1 MGQIVLKNKTN
12 KIASN
17 SPNKKVISQTFRE
30 AILLLSFSVSSFI
43 YLTLTTYQKNDSSW
57 IKSSSTEIQNL
68 GGLFG
73 SYLSETLYFVF
84 GQAAF
89 LIPLIIIF
97 LAIIIYKKDN
107 LNNNKEGNTSRFIGY
122 FIFLVSFCALLSI
135 HHVSNDLE
143 VGAGG
148 IVGNTIAIFL
158 VHNLHIYGST
168 LVLVSLS
175 ALGLTLWLKF
185 SWIQIFEKIGEISIY
200 ISQKLFNFILDLPS
214 IISRDKEIKYLKK
227 DIAFKKKLEK
237 FKKLDD
243 VKIEPEVKVTNFS
256 DRIEKEKQIQLFE
269 NKSGSKIPPLNLLSD
284 SQEVV
289 TSYSDETL
297 KTLSKLVEIK
307 LDDYGVK
314 ASVVAVHQGPVITRF
329 ELEPEAG
336 VKAGKITNLSKDLAR
351 ALSVTNVRVVEVI
364 PGKNVIG
371 IEIPNENKQIVRLSE
386 ILKSAVFENFSSKLT
401 LGLGKDISGAPV
413 MTDLSKM
420 PHLLLAGTTGSGKSV
435 ALNSMILSLI
445 YKSSPEH
452 VRMIMIDPKMLELGV
467 YDGIPHL
474 LTPVVT
480 DMNLAANALMWSVK
494 EMERRYKLLAKY
506 SVRNIDSYNAK
517 IKADKLTED
526 QHLPQIVIIVDEF
539 ADLFFVVGK
548 RIEELIARLAQKA
561 RAAGIHLIL
570 ATQRPSV
577 DVITGL
583 IKANIP
589 SRIAFQVSSKIDS
602 RVILDQAGAENLL
615 GNGDML
621 YLESGKM
628 IPERIHGAFVSDKE
642 VKDVINYLKEGV
654 ENEYL
659 EEILDNSNSDLKSL
673 YKENDDDDDL
683 YKEAVSIVIESD
695 KASISYLQR
704 RLKIGYNRAAR
715 MIEKM
720 EELGIVTAI
729 QKNGTRNVLKKN

>member
-1 MGQIVLKNKTN
+1 MKKSKQKKP
-12 KIASN
+12 N
-17 SPNKKVISQTFRE
+17 SSIKKKFISQSLRE
-30 AILLLSFSVSSFI
+30 AILLFSLSISSYI
-43 YLTLTTYQKNDSSW
+43 YLTLTTYSKNDKSW
-57 IKSSSTEIQNL
+57 INSSSDEVQNL

-73 SYLSETLYFVF
+73 SYLSETLYFLF
-84 GQAAF
+84 GQIAF
-89 LIPLIIIF
+89 LTPLLLIF
-97 LAIIIYKKDN
+97 VSILIYNRPRNDEDKKE
-107 LNNNKEGNTSRFIGY
+107 LIRYFGY
-122 FIFLVSFCALLSI
+122 FFVLISLCALFSI
-135 HHVSNDLE
+135 HYLYNNFE

-148 IVGNTIAIFL
+148 ILGDFIASVL
-158 VHNLHIYGST
+158 VTNFNIVGST
-168 LVLVSLS
+168 IILVTFFIV
-175 ALGLTLWLKF
+175 GITLWLKF
-185 SWIQIFEKIGEISIY
+185 SWVQIFEILGKYSLVILNSILNFLKN
-200 ISQKLFNFILDLPS
+200 IPSLFLKDSKAIDEQ
-214 IISRDKEIKYLKK
+214 RDI
-227 DIAFKKKLEK
+227 DFKKKLEK
-237 FKKLDD
+237 LKKVDD
-243 VKIEPEVKVTNFS
+243 IKIEPEVKVINFS
-256 DRIEKEKQIQLFE
+256 ERVEKEKQIPLFE
-269 NKSGSKIPPLNLLSD
+269 NKSSSKIPPLNLLND
-284 SQEVV
+284 PEDEVS
-289 TSYSDETL
+289 SYSDETL

-386 ILKSAVFENFSSKLT
+386 ILKSSAFENFPSKLT
-401 LGLGKDISGAPV
+401 IGLGKDISGVPIMA
-413 MTDLSKM
+413 DLAKM
-420 PHLLLAGTTGSGKSV
+420 PHLLVAGTTGSGKSV
-435 ALNSMILSLI
+435 AINSMILSLI

-452 VRMIMIDPKMLELGV
+452 VRMIMIDPKMLELGI

-506 SVRNIDSYNAK
+506 SVRNIDGYNSK
-517 IKADKLTED
+517 IGNDKSIDEEY
-526 QHLPQIVIIVDEF
+526 LPQIVIVVDEF

-589 SRIAFQVSSKIDS
+589 SRIAFQVSSKTDA

-642 VKDVINYLKEGV
+642 VKDVINYLKQDV

-659 EEILDNSNSDLKSL
+659 EEILENSDSDLKSL
-673 YKENDDDDDL
+673 YKDSDNDDDDEL
-683 YKEAVSIVIESD
+683 YKDAVQIVIESD

-720 EELGIVTAI
+720 EEMNIVTAI
-729 QKNGTRNVLKKN
+729 QKNGTRNVLKKQ

>member
-1 MGQIVLKNKTN
+1 MKKSKQKKP
-12 KIASN
+12 N
-17 SPNKKVISQTFRE
+17 SSIKKKFISQSLRE
-30 AILLLSFSVSSFI
+30 AILLFSLSISSYI
-43 YLTLTTYQKNDSSW
+43 YLTLTTYSKNDKSW
-57 IKSSSTEIQNL
+57 INSSSDEVQNL

-73 SYLSETLYFVF
+73 SYLSETLYFLF
-84 GQAAF
+84 GQIAF
-89 LIPLIIIF
+89 LTPLLLIF
-97 LAIIIYKKDN
+97 ISILIYNRPRNDEDKKE
-107 LNNNKEGNTSRFIGY
+107 LIRYFGY
-122 FIFLVSFCALLSI
+122 FFVLISLCALFSI
-135 HHVSNDLE
+135 HYLYNNFE

-148 IVGNTIAIFL
+148 ILGDFIASVL
-158 VHNLHIYGST
+158 VTNFNIVGST
-168 LVLVSLS
+168 IILVTFFTV
-175 ALGLTLWLKF
+175 GITLWLKF
-185 SWIQIFEKIGEISIY
+185 SWVQIFE
-200 ISQKLFNFILDLPS
+200 ILGKYSL
-214 IISRDKEIKYLKK
+214 IISNSILNFLKNIPSLFLKDSKAIDEQRDI
-227 DIAFKKKLEK
+227 DFKKKLEK
-237 FKKLDD
+237 LKKVDD
-243 VKIEPEVKVTNFS
+243 IKIEPEVKVINFS
-256 DRIEKEKQIQLFE
+256 ERVEKEKQIPLFE
-269 NKSGSKIPPLNLLSD
+269 NKSSSKIPPLNLLND
-284 SQEVV
+284 PEDEVS
-289 TSYSDETL
+289 SYSDETL

-386 ILKSAVFENFSSKLT
+386 ILKSSAFENFPSKLT
-401 LGLGKDISGAPV
+401 IGLGKDISGVPIMA
-413 MTDLSKM
+413 DLAKM
-420 PHLLLAGTTGSGKSV
+420 PHLLVAGTTGSGKSV
-435 ALNSMILSLI
+435 AINSMILSLI

-452 VRMIMIDPKMLELGV
+452 VRMIMIDPKMLELGI

-506 SVRNIDSYNAK
+506 SVRNIDGYNSK
-517 IKADKLTED
+517 IGNDKSIDEEY
-526 QHLPQIVIIVDEF
+526 LPQIVIVVDEF

-589 SRIAFQVSSKIDS
+589 SRIAFQVSSKTDA

-642 VKDVINYLKEGV
+642 VKDVINYLKQDV

-659 EEILDNSNSDLKSL
+659 EEILENSDSDLKSL
-673 YKENDDDDDL
+673 YKDSDNDDDDEL
-683 YKEAVSIVIESD
+683 YKDAVQIVIESD

-720 EELGIVTAI
+720 EEMNIVTAI
-729 QKNGTRNVLKKN
+729 QKNGTRNVLKKQ

>member
-1 MGQIVLKNKTN
+1 MV
-12 KIASN
+12 
-17 SPNKKVISQTFRE
+17 TF
-30 AILLLSFSVSSFI
+30 F
-43 YLTLTTYQKNDSSW
+43 
-57 IKSSSTEIQNL
+57 
-68 GGLFG
+68 
-73 SYLSETLYFVF
+73 
-84 GQAAF
+84 
-89 LIPLIIIF
+89 
-97 LAIIIYKKDN
+97 
-107 LNNNKEGNTSRFIGY
+107 
-122 FIFLVSFCALLSI
+122 
-135 HHVSNDLE
+135 
-143 VGAGG
+143 
-148 IVGNTIAIFL
+148 IVGI
-158 VHNLHIYGST
+158 
-168 LVLVSLS
+168 
-175 ALGLTLWLKF
+175 TLWLKF
-185 SWIQIFEKIGEISIY
+185 SWVQIFEILGKYSLVILNSTLNFLKNIPS
-200 ISQKLFNFILDLPS
+200 LFLKDSKAIDEQ
-214 IISRDKEIKYLKK
+214 RDI
-227 DIAFKKKLEK
+227 DFKKKLEK
-237 FKKLDD
+237 LKKVDD
-243 VKIEPEVKVTNFS
+243 IKIEPEVKVINFS
-256 DRIEKEKQIQLFE
+256 ERVEKEKQIPLFE
-269 NKSGSKIPPLNLLSD
+269 NKSSSKIPPLNLLND
-284 SQEVV
+284 PEDEVS
-289 TSYSDETL
+289 SYSDETL

-386 ILKSAVFENFSSKLT
+386 ILKSSAFENFPSKLT
-401 LGLGKDISGAPV
+401 IGLGKDISGVPIMA
-413 MTDLSKM
+413 DLAKM
-420 PHLLLAGTTGSGKSV
+420 PHLLVAGTTGSGKSV
-435 ALNSMILSLI
+435 AINSMILSLI

-452 VRMIMIDPKMLELGV
+452 VRMIMIDPKMLELGI

-506 SVRNIDSYNAK
+506 SVRNIDGYNSK
-517 IKADKLTED
+517 IGNDKSIDEEY
-526 QHLPQIVIIVDEF
+526 LPQIVIVVDEF

-589 SRIAFQVSSKIDS
+589 SRIAFQVSSKTDA

-642 VKDVINYLKEGV
+642 VKDVINYLKQDV

-659 EEILDNSNSDLKSL
+659 EEILENSDSDLKSL
-673 YKENDDDDDL
+673 YKDSDNDDDDEL
-683 YKEAVSIVIESD
+683 YKDAVQIVIESD

-720 EELGIVTAI
+720 EEMNIVTAI
-729 QKNGTRNVLKKN
+729 QKNGTRNVLKKQ

>member
-1 MGQIVLKNKTN
+1 LSIVGST
-12 KIASN
+12 
-17 SPNKKVISQTFRE
+17 
-30 AILLLSFSVSSFI
+30 ILLV
-43 YLTLTTYQKNDSSW
+43 T
-57 IKSSSTEIQNL
+57 
-68 GGLFG
+68 
-73 SYLSETLYFVF
+73 
-84 GQAAF
+84 F
-89 LIPLIIIF
+89 LI
-97 LAIIIYKKDN
+97 
-107 LNNNKEGNTSRFIGY
+107 T
-122 FIFLVSFCALLSI
+122 
-135 HHVSNDLE
+135 
-143 VGAGG
+143 
-148 IVGNTIAIFL
+148 
-158 VHNLHIYGST
+158 
-168 LVLVSLS
+168 
-175 ALGLTLWLKF
+175 GLTLWLKL
-185 SWIQIFEKIGEISIY
+185 SWLKIFEYIGAYGFKFRDLIFDLFKKI
-200 ISQKLFNFILDLPS
+200 ILQ
-214 IISRDKEIKYLKK
+214 IIKDKNTIDYKK
-227 DIAFKKKLEK
+227 DVEFKKKLEK
-237 FKKLDD
+237 LKKVDD
-243 VKIEPEVKVTNFS
+243 IKIEPEVKVTKFS
-256 DRIEKEKQIQLFE
+256 DRIDKEKQIPLFE
-269 NKSGSKIPPLNLLSD
+269 NKSNSKIPPLSLLND
-284 SQEVV
+284 PDEEVS
-289 TSYSDETL
+289 SYSEETL

-307 LDDYGVK
+307 LEDYGVR

-336 VKAGKITNLSKDLAR
+336 VKAGKITGLSKDLAR

-386 ILKSAVFENFSSKLT
+386 ILKTASFENFNSKLT
-401 LGLGKDISGAPV
+401 IGMGKDISGEPV
-413 MTDLSKM
+413 MADLSKM
-420 PHLLLAGTTGSGKSV
+420 PHLLVAGTTGSGKSV
-435 ALNSMILSLI
+435 AINSMILSLI

-452 VRMIMIDPKMLELGV
+452 VRMIMIDPKMLELGI

-506 SVRNIDSYNAK
+506 SVRNIDGFNSKVTKDDSIDEEY
-517 IKADKLTED
+517 
-526 QHLPQIVIIVDEF
+526 LPQIVIVVDEF

-548 RIEELIARLAQKA
+548 KIEELIARLAQKA

-589 SRIAFQVSSKIDS
+589 SRVAFQVSSKTDS
-602 RVILDQAGAENLL
+602 RVILDQSGAENLL

-628 IPERIHGAFVSDKE
+628 IPDRIHGAFVSDKE

-654 ENEYL
+654 ENEYI
-659 EEILDNSNSDLKSL
+659 EEILENNNTGDLKDLYSNS
-673 YKENDDDDDL
+673 ENDDDDSL
-683 YKEAVSIVIESD
+683 YNEAVQIVVEND

-720 EELGIVTAI
+720 EEMGIVTSI
-729 QKNGTRNVLKKN
+729 QKNGTRNVIKK

>member
-1 MGQIVLKNKTN
+1 MKKSKQKKP
-12 KIASN
+12 N
-17 SPNKKVISQTFRE
+17 SSIKKKFISQSLRE
-30 AILLLSFSVSSFI
+30 AILLFSLSISSYI
-43 YLTLTTYQKNDSSW
+43 YLTLTTYSKNDKSW
-57 IKSSSTEIQNL
+57 INSSSDEVQNL

-73 SYLSETLYFVF
+73 SYLSETLYFLF
-84 GQAAF
+84 GQIAF
-89 LIPLIIIF
+89 LTPLFLIF
-97 LAIIIYKKDN
+97 ISILIYNRPRNDEDKKE
-107 LNNNKEGNTSRFIGY
+107 LIRYFGY
-122 FIFLVSFCALLSI
+122 FFVLISLCALFSI
-135 HHVSNDLE
+135 HYLYNNFD

-148 IVGNTIAIFL
+148 ILGDFIASVL
-158 VHNLHIYGST
+158 VTNFNIVGST
-168 LVLVSLS
+168 IILVTFFIV
-175 ALGLTLWLKF
+175 GITLWLKF
-185 SWIQIFEKIGEISIY
+185 SWVQIFEILGKYSLVILNSTLNFLKNIPS
-200 ISQKLFNFILDLPS
+200 LFLKDSKAIDEQ
-214 IISRDKEIKYLKK
+214 RDI
-227 DIAFKKKLEK
+227 DFKKKLEK
-237 FKKLDD
+237 LKKVDD
-243 VKIEPEVKVTNFS
+243 IKIEPEVKVINFS
-256 DRIEKEKQIQLFE
+256 ERVEKEKQIPLFE
-269 NKSGSKIPPLNLLSD
+269 NKSSSKIPPLNLLND
-284 SQEVV
+284 PEDEVS
-289 TSYSDETL
+289 SYSDETL

-386 ILKSAVFENFSSKLT
+386 ILKSSAFENFPSKLT
-401 LGLGKDISGAPV
+401 IGLGKDISGVPIMA
-413 MTDLSKM
+413 DLAKM
-420 PHLLLAGTTGSGKSV
+420 PHLLVAGTTGSGKSV
-435 ALNSMILSLI
+435 AINSMILSLI

-452 VRMIMIDPKMLELGV
+452 VRMIMIDPKMLELGI

-506 SVRNIDSYNAK
+506 SVRNIDGYNSK
-517 IKADKLTED
+517 IGNDKSIDEEY
-526 QHLPQIVIIVDEF
+526 LPQIVIVVDEF

-589 SRIAFQVSSKIDS
+589 SRIAFQVSSKTDA

-642 VKDVINYLKEGV
+642 VKDVINYLKQDV

-659 EEILDNSNSDLKSL
+659 EEILENSDSDLKSL
-673 YKENDDDDDL
+673 YKDSDNDDDDEL
-683 YKEAVSIVIESD
+683 YKDAVQIVIESD

-720 EELGIVTAI
+720 EEMNIVTAI
-729 QKNGTRNVLKKN
+729 QKNGTRNVLKKQ

>member
-1 MGQIVLKNKTN
+1 LKKS
-12 KIASN
+12 KQKKPN
-17 SPNKKVISQTFRE
+17 SSIKKKFISQSLRE
-30 AILLLSFSVSSFI
+30 AILLFSLSISSYI
-43 YLTLTTYQKNDSSW
+43 YLTLTTYSKNDKSW
-57 IKSSSTEIQNL
+57 INSSSDEVQNL

-73 SYLSETLYFVF
+73 SYLSETLYFLF
-84 GQAAF
+84 GQIAF
-89 LIPLIIIF
+89 LTPLLLIF
-97 LAIIIYKKDN
+97 VSILIYNRPRNDEDKKE
-107 LNNNKEGNTSRFIGY
+107 LIRYFGY
-122 FIFLVSFCALLSI
+122 FFVLISLCALFSI
-135 HHVSNDLE
+135 HYLYNNFE

-148 IVGNTIAIFL
+148 ILGDFIASVL
-158 VHNLHIYGST
+158 VTNFNIVGST
-168 LVLVSLS
+168 IILVTFFIV
-175 ALGLTLWLKF
+175 GITLWLKF
-185 SWIQIFEKIGEISIY
+185 SWVQIFEILGKYSLVILNSTLNFLKNIPS
-200 ISQKLFNFILDLPS
+200 LFLKDSKAIDEQ
-214 IISRDKEIKYLKK
+214 RDI
-227 DIAFKKKLEK
+227 DFKKKLEK
-237 FKKLDD
+237 LKKVDD
-243 VKIEPEVKVTNFS
+243 IKIEPEVKVINFS
-256 DRIEKEKQIQLFE
+256 ERVEKEKQIPLFE
-269 NKSGSKIPPLNLLSD
+269 NKSSSKIPPLNLLND
-284 SQEVV
+284 TEDEVS
-289 TSYSDETL
+289 SYSDETL

-386 ILKSAVFENFSSKLT
+386 ILKSSAFENFPSKLT
-401 LGLGKDISGAPV
+401 IGLGKDISGVPIMA
-413 MTDLSKM
+413 DLAKM
-420 PHLLLAGTTGSGKSV
+420 PHLLVAGTTGSGKSV
-435 ALNSMILSLI
+435 AINSMILSLI

-452 VRMIMIDPKMLELGV
+452 VRMIMIDPKMLELGI

-506 SVRNIDSYNAK
+506 SVRNIDGYNSK
-517 IKADKLTED
+517 IGNDKSIDEEY
-526 QHLPQIVIIVDEF
+526 LPQIVIVVDEF

-589 SRIAFQVSSKIDS
+589 SRIAFQVSSKTDA

-642 VKDVINYLKEGV
+642 VKDVINYLKQDV

-659 EEILDNSNSDLKSL
+659 EEILENSDSDLKSL
-673 YKENDDDDDL
+673 YKDSDNDDDDEL
-683 YKEAVSIVIESD
+683 YKDAVQIVIESD

-720 EELGIVTAI
+720 EEMNIVTAI
-729 QKNGTRNVLKKN
+729 QKNGTRNVLKKQ

>member
-1 MGQIVLKNKTN
+1 MKKSNKT
-12 KIASN
+12 
-17 SPNKKVISQTFRE
+17 PGKKFISQAVRE
-30 AILLLSFSVSSFI
+30 AILLFSFSISLYI
-43 YLTLTTYQKNDSSW
+43 YLTLTTYNSEDSSW
-57 IKSSSTEIQNL
+57 INSSSLEIKNL

-73 SYLSETLYFVF
+73 SYLSETLYFIF
-84 GQAAF
+84 GIAAF

-97 LAIIIYKKDN
+97 ASVLFF
-107 LNNNKEGNTSRFIGY
+107 NKVRDPDDSNIFLRYIGY
-122 FIFLVSFCALLSI
+122 IFFLLTACALLSI
-135 HHVSNDLE
+135 HNVSSTLN
-143 VGAGG
+143 AGPG
-148 IVGNTIAIFL
+148 GLLGDFTASIL
-158 VHNLHIYGST
+158 VNNFNVVGST
-168 LVLVSLS
+168 ILLVTFFVI
-175 ALGLTLWLKF
+175 GTTLWLKL
-185 SWIQIFEKIGEISIY
+185 SWIYILEILGDYGFKTRDIIFSFLK
-200 ISQKLFNFILDLPS
+200 NLPS
-214 IISRDKEIKYLKK
+214 YVLKDKDAINLKK
-227 DIAFKKKLEK
+227 DIEFKKKLEK
-237 FKKLDD
+237 LKKVDD
-243 VKIEPEVKVTNFS
+243 IKIEPEVKVTKFS
-256 DRIEKEKQIQLFE
+256 DRVEKEKQIPLFE
-269 NKSGSKIPPLNLLSD
+269 NKSSLKIPPLSLLID
-284 SQEVV
+284 QNDEVH
-289 TSYSDETL
+289 SYSEEAL

-307 LDDYGVK
+307 LEDYGVR

-386 ILKSAVFENFSSKLT
+386 ILKSSLFDSYPSKLT
-401 LGLGKDISGAPV
+401 IGLGKNISGEPMMA
-413 MTDLSKM
+413 DLAKM
-420 PHLLLAGTTGSGKSV
+420 PHLLVAGTTGSGKSV
-435 ALNSMILSLI
+435 AINSMILSLI

-452 VRMIMIDPKMLELGV
+452 VRMIMIDPKMLELGI

-506 SVRNIDSYNAK
+506 SVRNIDGFNAK
-517 IKADKLTED
+517 ITKDSLIDEEY
-526 QHLPQIVIIVDEF
+526 LPQIVIVVDEF

-548 RIEELIARLAQKA
+548 KIEELIARLAQKA

-589 SRIAFQVSSKIDS
+589 SRIAFQVSSKTDA

-621 YLESGKM
+621 YLEGGKM

-642 VKDVINYLKEGV
+642 VKDVISYLKEGI
-654 ENEYL
+654 ENEYIDEIL
-659 EEILDNSNSDLKSL
+659 EENNENDLKTL
-673 YKENDDDDDL
+673 YSNNNSGEDDDEL
-683 YKEAVSIVIESD
+683 YQEAIQIVVESD

-715 MIEKM
+715 IIEKM
-720 EELGIVTAI
+720 EEMGIVTSI
-729 QKNGTRNVLKKN
+729 QKNGTRNVIKNN

>member
-1 MGQIVLKNKTN
+1 MKKTN
-12 KIASN
+12 KT
-17 SPNKKVISQTFRE
+17 PGKKFISQAARE
-30 AILLLSFSVSSFI
+30 AILLLSFSISLYI
-43 YLTLTTYQKNDSSW
+43 YLTLTTYNYDDSSW
-57 IKSSSTEIQNL
+57 INTSSLEIKNL

-73 SYLSETLYFVF
+73 SYLSETLYFIF
-84 GQAAF
+84 GLGAF

-97 LAIIIYKKDN
+97 ASVIFY
-107 LNNNKEGNTSRFIGY
+107 NKVQNSGESNTFFRYVGY
-122 FIFLVSFCALLSI
+122 LFFLLSTCALLSI
-135 HHVSNDLE
+135 HNLSSALN
-143 VGAGG
+143 AGPG
-148 IVGNTIAIFL
+148 GLIGDFTASIL
-158 VHNLHIYGST
+158 VNNFSVVGST
-168 LVLVSLS
+168 ILLVTFFII
-175 ALGLTLWLKF
+175 GITLWLKL
-185 SWIQIFEKIGEISIY
+185 SWIYILEALGGYGFKIIDIIFIFLK
-200 ISQKLFNFILDLPS
+200 NLPS
-214 IISRDKEIKYLKK
+214 YILKDKDTINLKK
-227 DIAFKKKLEK
+227 DIEFKKKLEK
-237 FKKLDD
+237 LKKVDD
-243 VKIEPEVKVTNFS
+243 IKIEPEVKVTKFS
-256 DRIEKEKQIQLFE
+256 DRVEKEKQIPLFE
-269 NKSGSKIPPLNLLSD
+269 NKSSSKLPPLDLLVD
-284 SQEVV
+284 PNDEVH
-289 TSYSDETL
+289 SYSEEAL

-307 LDDYGVK
+307 LEDYGVR

-386 ILKSAVFENFSSKLT
+386 ILKSSQFDSYPSKLT
-401 LGLGKDISGAPV
+401 IGLGKDISGEPMMA
-413 MTDLSKM
+413 DLAKM
-420 PHLLLAGTTGSGKSV
+420 PHLLVAGTTGSGKSV
-435 ALNSMILSLI
+435 AINSMILSLI

-452 VRMIMIDPKMLELGV
+452 VRMIMIDPKMLELGI

-480 DMNLAANALMWSVK
+480 DMNLAANALMWCVK

-506 SVRNIDSYNAK
+506 SVRNIDGFNLK
-517 IKADKLTED
+517 ITKDTTIDEEY
-526 QHLPQIVIIVDEF
+526 LPQIVIVVDEF

-548 RIEELIARLAQKA
+548 KIEELIARLAQKA

-589 SRIAFQVSSKIDS
+589 SRIAFQVSSKTDA
-602 RVILDQAGAENLL
+602 RVILDQVGAENLL

-642 VKDVINYLKEGV
+642 VKDVINYLKDGI
-654 ENEYL
+654 ENEYI
-659 EEILDNSNSDLKSL
+659 EEIIEENNENDLKSL
-673 YKENDDDDDL
+673 YSSNNSDSDDDEL
-683 YKEAVSIVIESD
+683 YDQAIQIVIESD

-715 MIEKM
+715 IIEKM
-720 EELGIVTAI
+720 EEMGIVSSI
-729 QKNGTRNVLKKN
+729 QKNGTRNVIKNN

>member
-1 MGQIVLKNKTN
+1 MKKSKQKKP
-12 KIASN
+12 N
-17 SPNKKVISQTFRE
+17 SSIKKKFISQSLRE
-30 AILLLSFSVSSFI
+30 AILLFSLSISSYI
-43 YLTLTTYQKNDSSW
+43 YLTLTTYSKNDKSW
-57 IKSSSTEIQNL
+57 INSSSDEVQNL

-73 SYLSETLYFVF
+73 SYLSETLYFLF
-84 GQAAF
+84 GQIAF
-89 LIPLIIIF
+89 LTPLFLIF
-97 LAIIIYKKDN
+97 ISILIYNRPRNDEDKKE
-107 LNNNKEGNTSRFIGY
+107 LIRYFGY
-122 FIFLVSFCALLSI
+122 FFVLISLCALFSI
-135 HHVSNDLE
+135 HYLYNNFD

-148 IVGNTIAIFL
+148 ILGDFIASVL
-158 VHNLHIYGST
+158 VTNFNIVGST
-168 LVLVSLS
+168 IILVTFFIV
-175 ALGLTLWLKF
+175 GITLWLKF
-185 SWIQIFEKIGEISIY
+185 SWVQIFEILGKYSLVILNSTLNFLKNIPS
-200 ISQKLFNFILDLPS
+200 LFLKDSKAIDEQ
-214 IISRDKEIKYLKK
+214 RDI
-227 DIAFKKKLEK
+227 DFKKKLEK
-237 FKKLDD
+237 LKKVDD
-243 VKIEPEVKVTNFS
+243 IKIEPEVKVINFS
-256 DRIEKEKQIQLFE
+256 ERVEKEKQIPLFE
-269 NKSGSKIPPLNLLSD
+269 NKSSSKIPPLNLLND
-284 SQEVV
+284 LEDEVS
-289 TSYSDETL
+289 SYSDETL

-386 ILKSAVFENFSSKLT
+386 ILKSSAFENFPSKLT
-401 LGLGKDISGAPV
+401 IGLGKDISGVPIMA
-413 MTDLSKM
+413 DLAKM
-420 PHLLLAGTTGSGKSV
+420 PHLLVAGTTGSGKSV
-435 ALNSMILSLI
+435 AINSMILSLI

-452 VRMIMIDPKMLELGV
+452 VRMIMIDPKMLELGI

-506 SVRNIDSYNAK
+506 SVRNIDGYNSK
-517 IKADKLTED
+517 IGNDKSIDEEY
-526 QHLPQIVIIVDEF
+526 LPQIVIVVDEF

-589 SRIAFQVSSKIDS
+589 SRIAFQVSSKTDA

-642 VKDVINYLKEGV
+642 VKDVINYLKQDV

-659 EEILDNSNSDLKSL
+659 EEILENSDSDLKSL
-673 YKENDDDDDL
+673 YKDSDNDDDDEL
-683 YKEAVSIVIESD
+683 YKDAVQIVIESD

-720 EELGIVTAI
+720 EEMNIVTAI
-729 QKNGTRNVLKKN
+729 QKNGTRNVLKKQ

>member
-1 MGQIVLKNKTN
+1 MINLR
-12 KIASN
+12 
-17 SPNKKVISQTFRE
+17 KKFKSFGPLEILVIS
-30 AILLLSFSVSSFI
+30 SVV
-43 YLTLTTYQKNDSSW
+43 Y
-57 IKSSSTEIQNL
+57 
-68 GGLFG
+68 
-73 SYLSETLYFVF
+73 
-84 GQAAF
+84 
-89 LIPLIIIF
+89 
-97 LAIIIYKKDN
+97 
-107 LNNNKEGNTSRFIGY
+107 
-122 FIFLVSFCALLSI
+122 
-135 HHVSNDLE
+135 
-143 VGAGG
+143 
-148 IVGNTIAIFL
+148 
-158 VHNLHIYGST
+158 
-168 LVLVSLS
+168 VLVMLIWT
-175 ALGLTLWLKF
+175 ATT
-185 SWIQIFEKIGEISIY
+185 
-200 ISQKLFNFILDLPS
+200 
-214 IISRDKEIKYLKK
+214 RDGV
-227 DIAFKKKLEK
+227 LEK
-237 FKKLDD
+237 VNDI
-243 VKIEPEVKVTNFS
+243 KIEPEVKVTKFS
-256 DRIEKEKQIQLFE
+256 ERVNKEKQIPLFE
-269 NKSGSKIPPLNLLSD
+269 NKSSSKLPPLNLLNDPDEKFS
-284 SQEVV
+284 
-289 TSYSDETL
+289 SYSEETL
-297 KTLSKLVEIK
+297 KTLSKLLEIK
-307 LDDYGVK
+307 LEDYGVK
-314 ASVVAVHQGPVITRF
+314 ANVVAVHQGPVITRF

-386 ILKSAVFENFSSKLT
+386 IIKSEEFEKSSSKLT
-401 LGLGKDISGAPV
+401 IGLGKDISGLPV
-413 MTDLSKM
+413 MTDLAKM
-420 PHLLLAGTTGSGKSV
+420 PHLLVAGTTGSGKSV
-435 ALNSMILSLI
+435 AVNSMILSLI
-445 YKSSPEH
+445 YKSNPEH
-452 VRMIMIDPKMLELGV
+452 VRMIMIDPKMLELGI

-480 DMNLAANALMWSVK
+480 DMNLAANALTWCVK

-506 SVRNIDSYNAK
+506 SVRNIDGFNSKVKND
-517 IKADKLTED
+517 KAIEEEY
-526 QHLPQIVIIVDEF
+526 LPQIVIVVDEF

-589 SRIAFQVSSKIDS
+589 SRIAFQVSSKTDS
-602 RVILDQAGAENLL
+602 RVILDQGGAENLL

-659 EEILDNSNSDLKSL
+659 EEILENANSDLKSL
-673 YKENDDDDDL
+673 YQDKNDDDDDDEF
-683 YKEAVSIVIESD
+683 YKDAVNIVIESE

-720 EELGIVTAI
+720 EDMWIVTAI
-729 QKNGTRNVLKKN
+729 QKNGTRNVINKK